1 MLVKLLSMARQ
12 NYSSDYASRELNRR
26 NQLAWARMVFN
37 NHDKMTLSKVWTLKD
52 IKKEE
57 RKKCQC
63 RKG

>member
-26 NQLAWARMVFN
+26 NQLAWARMVFK